1 MRIAKIERKTK
12 ETDILIELNIDGSG
26 VGDIDTGIGFFD
38 HMLNLMAFHGSFD
51 LKVICK
57 GDLHIDDHHTVEDI
71 GIALGQAFY
80 QAIGDRKG
88 IKRYSNI
95 YIPMDEA
102 LGLAVVDI
110 SNRPYLVFNVDFK
123 GDRLGTMSTQN
134 FKEFFRA
141 FADKAGVTL
150 HINSL
155 YGEND
160 HHIIEG
166 IFKAFSRALKDAA
179 QIVSEDIPSTKGML

>member
-26 VGDIDTGIGFFD
+26 KVDIDTGIGFFD

-160 HHIIEG
+160 HHKIEG

>member
-26 VGDIDTGIGFFD
+26 KVDIDTGIGFFD

-110 SNRPYLVFNVDFK
+110 SNRPYLVFNVEFK

-166 IFKAFSRALKDAA
+166 IFKAFSRALKDAS
-179 QIVSEDIPSTKGML
+179 QIVSEDIPSSKGML

>member
-1 MRIAKIERKTK
+1 MRIAKVKRKTK
-12 ETDILIELNIDGSG
+12 ETDILIELNIDGRG
-26 VGDIDTGIGFFD
+26 KGEMDTGIGFFD
-38 HMLNLMAFHGSFD
+38 HMLNLMAFHASFD

-57 GDLHIDDHHTVEDI
+57 GDLYIDDHHTVEDI

-80 QAIGDRKG
+80 EAIGDRLG
-88 IKRYSNI
+88 IKRYSSM

-102 LGLAVVDI
+102 LGLVVVDI
-110 SNRPYLVFNVDFK
+110 SNRPYLIFNVDFN

-160 HHIIEG
+160 HHVIEG
-166 IFKAFSRALKDAA
+166 IFKAFSRALKDAS
-179 QIVSEDIPSTKGML
+179 QIVSEDIPSSKGIL

>member
-1 MRIAKIERKTK
+1 MRIAKVKRKTK
-12 ETDILIELNIDGSG
+12 ETDILIELNIDGRG
-26 VGDIDTGIGFFD
+26 KGEMDTGIGFFD
-38 HMLNLMAFHGSFD
+38 HMLNLMAFHASFD

-57 GDLHIDDHHTVEDI
+57 GDLYIDDHHTVEDI

-80 QAIGDRKG
+80 EAIGDRLG
-88 IKRYSNI
+88 IKRYSSM

-102 LGLAVVDI
+102 LGLVVVDI
-110 SNRPYLVFNVDFK
+110 SNRPYLIFNVDFN

-141 FADKAGVTL
+141 FADKAGITL

-160 HHIIEG
+160 HHVIEG
-166 IFKAFSRALKDAA
+166 IFKAFSRALKDAS
-179 QIVSEDIPSTKGML
+179 QIVSEDIPSSKGIL

>member
-160 HHIIEG
+160 HHKIEG